1 MPTRKQYQADT
12 PTGIPP
18 TEQIIAEPTPEERR
32 LASSDLEDCQEIWFQ
47 ELGEYVLET
56 QKRNRQ
62 VEGWHFDS
70 CVVSHSMH

>member
-1 MPTRKQYQADT
+1 MPPRKQYQADT
-12 PTGIPP
+12 PTSLPSFDQV
-18 TEQIIAEPTPEERR
+18 TAEPTAEELR

-62 VEGWHFDS
+62 VDGWFIDS
-70 CVVSHSMH
+70 CVVSPHLG